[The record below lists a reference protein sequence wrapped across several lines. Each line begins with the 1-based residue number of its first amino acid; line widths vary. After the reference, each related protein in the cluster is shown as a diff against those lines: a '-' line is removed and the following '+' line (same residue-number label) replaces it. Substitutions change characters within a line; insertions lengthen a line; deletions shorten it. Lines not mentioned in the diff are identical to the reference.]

1 MILVPMVEEKGCGV
15 MEFLRIASAQSYLN
29 NVTFFFT
36 NLLIGCII
44 FGITFV
50 IAICYQLLAHISC
63 FWLLLLLFLYLM
75 SAIAFTFLLTVA
87 FDSGE
92 CGSGWTQSQATE
104 THLKFVFRFSVYYAK
119 IGGFLC
125 YNAPFLIVLF
135 NDKMLELILPV
146 FNSAVLLKGLDVIDT
161 FGMKGMV
168 FSFEH
173 LTKVTH
179 GYSMLHLYGF
189 LLLDTFGYILLYF
202 YLSHVF
208 PGKCGTPKP
217 FYFIFL
223 PSYYCYR
230 SGSRVDSSGSDQNSD
245 TVINVENSVDV
256 AVKIRGLTKVFKKF
270 RGKKNYAVNNL
281 SIDILKNQITV
292 LLGHNGAG
300 KTTTMSMISG
310 IIPKTSGSIT
320 IDGEDNLDVYRH
332 KIGYCPQ
339 HNVYMSYFTCLDHL
353 WFFGR
358 VSIGIIISGE

>member
-1 MILVPMVEEKGCGV
+1 M
-15 MEFLRIASAQSYLN
+15 
-29 NVTFFFT
+29 FT
-36 NLLIGCII
+36 Q
-44 FGITFV
+44 IT
-50 IAICYQLLAHISC
+50 
-63 FWLLLLLFLYLM
+63 
-75 SAIAFTFLLTVA
+75 
-87 FDSGE
+87 
-92 CGSGWTQSQATE
+92 
-104 THLKFVFRFSVYYAK
+104 VYYAK

-125 YNAPFLIVLF
+125 YMAPFLIVLF

-168 FSFEH
+168 FSFDD
-173 LTKVTH
+173 LTKITH

-189 LLLDTFGYILLYF
+189 LLLDTVGYILLYF

-217 FYFIFL
+217 FYFPFM
-223 PSYYCYR
+223 PSYYCYG
-230 SGSRVDSSGSDQNSD
+230 SGSKVDSNSSDQNSD
-245 TVINVENSVDV
+245 TVINVENSGDV

-320 IDGEDNLDVYRH
+320 IDGEDNIDVYRH

-339 HNVYMSYFTCLDHL
+339 HNVYMSFFTCLDHL

-358 VSIGIIISGE
+358 VSYSSKNDQSKLKLNVFVFLFYSKQLRGLTPKQVQYDANHLLKKLNMTSKANEYGHNLSGGMKRRLCLGNALIGNTK